1 MLEVEL
7 KRQEMFHENMERE
20 NIILKEKIPELED
33 QIIRLTELVN
43 QASHHED
50 KFALKVSR
58 KASAEDKEPPS
69 PKRRSTKR
77 GNLDVP

>member
-33 QIIRLTELVN
+33 
-43 QASHHED
+43 
-50 KFALKVSR
+50 
-58 KASAEDKEPPS
+58 
-69 PKRRSTKR
+69 
-77 GNLDVP
+77 